1 MSSNPSTPL
10 ERKSIM
16 SEPTLEERVAALE
29 TKLAL
34 LTAPWLKTPPPKDWR
49 RTIGM
54 FSGDE
59 VMKRIDD
66 AALAYRQ
73 ADRERFYREFDQ
85 QQQQLPSPPEPQ
97 QVETP

>member
-1 MSSNPSTPL
+1 MTSNPSMPL

-34 LTAPWLKTPPPKDWR
+34 LTAPWLKPHQPKDWR

-59 VMKRIDD
+59 VMKRIDG
-66 AALAYRQ
+66 AALACRQ
-73 ADRERFYREFDQ
+73 ADRARFYREFDQ
-85 QQQQLPSPPEPQ
+85 KQLPAPPEPQ

>member
-1 MSSNPSTPL
+1 MSSEPSTPL

-34 LTAPWLKTPPPKDWR
+34 LTAPWLKPPQPKDWR

-85 QQQQLPSPPEPQ
+85 QQQLPAPPEPQ